1 MDRLP
6 MKRKAVRAIGKA
18 VVPKQLKVSD
28 RGYEVF
34 TQEGRAGKSRS
45 QELHQEGNESNSGWF

>member
-6 MKRKAVRAIGKA
+6 MKRKAGRAIGKV

-28 RGYEVF
+28 RGYEVL
-34 TQEGRAGKSRS
+34 TQEGRSGKSRS
-45 QELHQEGNESNSGWF
+45 QELHQEGNEINSG

>member
-6 MKRKAVRAIGKA
+6 MKRKAGRAIGKV

-28 RGYEVF
+28 RGYEVL
-34 TQEGRAGKSRS
+34 TQEGRSGKSRS
-45 QELHQEGNESNSGWF
+45 QELHQEGNESNSG